1 MAAAD
6 PERWV
11 EEHGDCLYRFALLRV
26 REPAVAEDLV
36 QETFLAAIKGRDRF
50 AGQSSERSWLVGIL
64 KHKIIDHIRKS
75 VRERPVEFIDELPKQ
90 LEEQF
95 EEHGYWRHDG
105 GCGPKEWNT
114 DDPTVLFQQKEFWQ
128 QMDDCLSRLPRRTAD
143 AFILREIDGSTGEE
157 VCQVLGITPTNF
169 WVLLHRARMQLRQCL
184 ETNWFEKGKT

>member
-1 MAAAD
+1 MAGSD

-75 VRERPVEFIDELPKQ
+75 TRERPVEFIEELPNQ
-90 LEEQF
+90 LAEQF
-95 EEHGYWRHDG
+95 DDHGYWRHDDG
-105 GCGPKEWNT
+105 FGPKEWNT
-114 DDPTVLFQQKEFWQ
+114 DDPTTLCQQKEFWQ
-128 QMDDCLSRLPRRTAD
+128 QLDDCLARLPRRTAD

-184 ETNWFEKGKT
+184 ETHWFEKG